1 MYEEKQESNR
11 TETDGATEAK
21 LFFGRVF
28 CVLGLVLL
36 LPGAYFVSVA
46 VEFVTLCFGIVG
58 YYLGARSLG
67 IAVAAL
73 SIVAALV
80 GLLVGQGYIVNPFEF
95 DVADGLRRGMEAITG
110 E

>member
-1 MYEEKQESNR
+1 MYEEKQEGNR
-11 TETDGATEAK
+11 TDTGGAAEAK
-21 LFFGRVF
+21 LFFGRLL

-58 YYLGARSLG
+58 YYLGARRLG
-67 IAVAAL
+67 IAVVVL
-73 SIVAALV
+73 SVVAAVV

-95 DVADGLRRGMEAITG
+95 DVADGLRRGMEAIRG
-110 E
+110 G